1 MRNVYIMS
9 ILIAIPFGAIGFFSC
24 VFEQGGLHL
33 LLGVP
38 SIGLIL
44 AWIDIYKHVD
54 STKNRIKLFLLN
66 PVLYYFIFMLWVVYD
81 FSIRDRGF
89 WQV

>member
-44 AWIDIYKHVD
+44 AWIYIYKHVD

-66 PVLYYFIFMLWVVYD
+66 PVLYYFIVMLWVVYD

>member
-44 AWIDIYKHVD
+44 AWIYIYI
-54 STKNRIKLFLLN
+54 S
-66 PVLYYFIFMLWVVYD
+66 M
-81 FSIRDRGF
+81 
-89 WQV
+89 

>member
-1 MRNVYIMS
+1 MDDIYMIS

-44 AWIDIYKHVD
+44 AWIYI
-54 STKNRIKLFLLN
+54 S
-66 PVLYYFIFMLWVVYD
+66 M
-81 FSIRDRGF
+81 
-89 WQV
+89 

>member
-54 STKNRIKLFLLN
+54 STKNRIRLFLLN
-66 PVLYYFIFMLWVVYD
+66 PVLYFFIFELIMIYL
-81 FSIRDRGF
+81 FSITEIHPGNI
-89 WQV
+89 

>member
-44 AWIDIYKHVD
+44 AWIYICKHID
-54 STKNRIKLFLLN
+54 STKNRIRLFLSN
-66 PVLYYFIFMLWVVYD
+66 PVLYYLIFILWVVYD
-81 FSIRDRGF
+81 FSKNGF
-89 WQV
+89 HPWNY